1 MTKKIRGHQWQYS
14 AGRATHI
21 GQDRRE
27 LGTRHIELLLQR
39 YADTPMSLADGCLVR
54 LSEVHKDC
62 RVLTLD
68 KHFKH
73 YRRYGRSVIPL
84 ISPW

>member
-1 MTKKIRGHQWQYS
+1 
-14 AGRATHI
+14 
-21 GQDRRE
+21 
-27 LGTRHIELLLQR
+27 
-39 YADTPMSLADGCLVR
+39 
-54 LSEVHKDC
+54 
-62 RVLTLD
+62 VLTLD

>member
-1 MTKKIRGHQWQYS
+1 M
-14 AGRATHI
+14 
-21 GQDRRE
+21 
-27 LGTRHIELLLQR
+27 QR
-39 YADTPMSLADGCLVR
+39 YANTPMSLADACLVR
-54 LSEVHKDC
+54 LSEMHEDC

-68 KHFKH
+68 IHFKL